1 LLVQEVI
8 NQYGGRAQFVVED
21 LGNSKLAD
29 RFGVDKYPAVFVDES
44 LVARPE
50 DFYAWGKTT
59 TGPETGKYMP
69 WNDVASRRR
78 LQTDLKRMIDI
89 RLGGG
94 TVPSLQVTKSAPAER
109 FLPAT
114 HVVDLKGNK
123 LTFDQ
128 LRGKPVLVEFWATW
142 CPPCLNTMTWLKK
155 LDPKDVNVVAVAV
168 DSPRKDVDSVV
179 AKLQPAARVVVGSPE
194 LRAAFDGPPAVPT
207 MVLADGKGKIVRIF
221 YGAPANL
228 HEEIEK
234 ELRKIAA

>member
-1 LLVQEVI
+1 MLAQEVI
-8 NQYGGRAQFVVED
+8 TQYNRRVQMVVED
-21 LGNSKLAD
+21 LGASKLAE
-29 RFGVDKYPAVFVDES
+29 RFGVDKYPAIFVDES

-50 DFYAWGKTT
+50 DFYAWG
-59 TGPETGKYMP
+59 GPETGKYLP
-69 WNDVASRRR
+69 FTDVANRREM
-78 LQTDLKRMIDI
+78 QADLKRMIDL

-94 TVPSLQVTKSAPAER
+94 TVPSLQITKTTPAER
-109 FLPAT
+109 FLPDT

-123 LTFDQ
+123 LTFAQ

-142 CPPCLNTMTWLKK
+142 CPPCLSTMTWLKQ

-168 DSPRKDVDSVV
+168 DSPQKDIDSLV
-179 AKLQPAARVVVGSPE
+179 AKLQPTARIVIGSPE
-194 LRAAFDGPPAVPT
+194 LRKAFDGPPAVPT
-207 MVLADGKGKIVRIF
+207 LVLADGKGKIVRIF